1 MSPIDY
7 SKTKIYKIQCKNK
20 SVQDVFYGHCSK
32 LSNVKYYLKRDI
44 ENGKDT
50 YICNTIRE
58 NGGIE
63 KWDIEIME
71 SYTDCKN
78 KEQADSRVTMIK
90 SQNNSEK
97 TIQNNPTT
105 IHMNTLNP
113 ENPGLFNCIVC
124 NKKFTLKTN
133 LYRHNKYRC
142 VKTKSTN
149 PINETE
155 LEIIKMQLEEHAE
168 KIKRLEEHAEKIKE
182 HAEKIK
188 RLEEQIRVMSTQHNN
203 NIVNNTENNIIFE
216 LGNERFDQVLTDEQ
230 KLQILNQKYTSIE
243 YFIKEYHCNRVYPEF
258 QNVIIKS
265 ITKSHCDVY
274 STEDKKYIAKDLKN
288 TIEELVDYRIRDL
301 RIMLEETPNVPED
314 TNKAIMDLLE
324 MVSHE
329 KYKKKKYKIIKI
341 TMYSEFRRYQPTLQ
355 DANTYY
361 IHSNKMNIMERKT
374 DLFKVFFHNHV
385 LLP

>member
-1 MSPIDY
+1 MPIIDY

-50 YICNTIRE
+50 HICNTIRE

-71 SYTDCKN
+71 SYTECQN

-97 TIQNNPTT
+97 TMYMNPNP
-105 IHMNTLNP
+105 ISLNHLNT
-113 ENPGLFNCIVC
+113 ENVLITQKSETPSLFKCNMC
-124 NKKFTLKTN
+124 NKTFTLKTN
-133 LYRHNKYRC
+133 LTRHQKNICK
-142 VKTKSTN
+142 KSTESTK
-149 PINETE
+149 PINENE
-155 LEIIKMQLEEHAE
+155 LEIIKMQLNKHAE

-203 NIVNNTENNIIFE
+203 NIVNNTENNNIFE

-341 TMYSEFRRYQPTLQ
+341 IMYSEFRRYQPTL
-355 DANTYY
+355 
-361 IHSNKMNIMERKT
+361 
-374 DLFKVFFHNHV
+374 
-385 LLP
+385 

>member
-1 MSPIDY
+1 MPIIDY

-20 SVQDVFYGHCSK
+20 SVKDTFYGHCIKIYHMKYK
-32 LSNVKYYLKRDI
+32 LKSEI
-44 ENGKDT
+44 ENGKNT

-63 KWDIEIME
+63 NWSIIVME
-71 SYTDCKN
+71 SYTECQN
-78 KEQADSRVTMIK
+78 KEQAKYRVNMIE

-113 ENPGLFNCIVC
+113 ENPGLFNCNVC

-182 HAEKIK
+182 QAEKIK

-314 TNKAIMDLLE
+314 TNKAIRDLLE

-341 TMYSEFRRYQPTLQ
+341 IMYSEFRRYQPTL
-355 DANTYY
+355 
-361 IHSNKMNIMERKT
+361 
-374 DLFKVFFHNHV
+374 
-385 LLP
+385 